1 MTSFL
6 VIFFLAILCLV
17 NASSSSSATA
27 TSTLKS
33 CDKKEIS
40 WKLGFPK
47 TRGLGLSLCGE
58 GTRSK
63 GPIKVYTVALYFDKN
78 GIVNAVK
85 KIGSLKGKKAS
96 ELASSRDFENAI
108 INGNIGRH
116 IVLKMSRNVS
126 GQTMAGAIADSVSP
140 RMKGKDSTQ
149 LKDFQNILLT
159 SLKDG
164 AKSGMELS
172 FEGTSSLTVKIN
184 GNKKGEVRS
193 PTLCKAFLDVY
204 VGKDCV
210 SSSLKSS
217 LANAVASW
225 L

>member
-1 MTSFL
+1 MHSFIVL
-6 VIFFLAILCLV
+6 FLLLAIFCIV
-17 NASSSSSATA
+17 NASSSTTTKASNV
-27 TSTLKS
+27 KS
-33 CDKKEIS
+33 CDKKKEN
-40 WKLGFPK
+40 WKLGFAS

-78 GIVNAVK
+78 AIVNAVK
-85 KIGSLKGKKAS
+85 KLKGKKGS

-116 IVLKMSRNVS
+116 IVLKMARNVS
-126 GQTMAGAIADSVSP
+126 GTTMAGAIADSVKP

-149 LKDFQNILLT
+149 LKDFQNILIS

-164 AKSGMELS
+164 AKSGMTLS

-184 GNKKGEVRS
+184 GNKKGEVKS

-217 LANAVASW
+217 LANTVASW